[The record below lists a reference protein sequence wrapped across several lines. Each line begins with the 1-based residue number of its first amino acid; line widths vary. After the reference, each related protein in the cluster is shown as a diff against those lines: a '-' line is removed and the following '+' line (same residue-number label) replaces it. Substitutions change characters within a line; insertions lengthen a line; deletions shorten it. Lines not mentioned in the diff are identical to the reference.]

1 MATQVV
7 HERIELRCWMHV
19 VTSVLLAGVKSP
31 ITADIECKDVE
42 RIESKVI
49 VIVES
54 RKCES
59 KNVEEVYVVFFACI
73 MSSIAMRYANIL
85 NTRHAGGLGNCML
98 EEAVDDY
105 FCTGV

>member
-7 HERIELRCWMHV
+7 HERIELRYWMHMANIRTV
-19 VTSVLLAGVKSP
+19 SRSKSP

-42 RIESKVI
+42 RIERKVI

-59 KNVEEVYVVFFACI
+59 KNVE
-73 MSSIAMRYANIL
+73 RK
-85 NTRHAGGLGNCML
+85 CM
-98 EEAVDDY
+98 
-105 FCTGV
+105 